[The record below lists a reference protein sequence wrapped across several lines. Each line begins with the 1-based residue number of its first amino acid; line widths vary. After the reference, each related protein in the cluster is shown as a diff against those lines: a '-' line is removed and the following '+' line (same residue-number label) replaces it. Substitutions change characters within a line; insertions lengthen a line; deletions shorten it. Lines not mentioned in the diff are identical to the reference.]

1 MQQKD
6 QAGSKQFSGESDA
19 TSFPFPERFIPWI
32 PLMALV
38 IFLMDVSIFFA
49 VIVPRAE
56 IGEVATAAQGSIASG
71 PAAASLVGL
80 RPAAPGEG
88 PATGESRAPSPAR
101 RLRSADAA
109 IAAGGLA

>member
-38 IFLMDVSIFFA
+38 LFLMNVSILFA
-49 VIVPRAE
+49 VI
-56 IGEVATAAQGSIASG
+56 
-71 PAAASLVGL
+71 
-80 RPAAPGEG
+80 APH
-88 PATGESRAPSPAR
+88 A
-101 RLRSADAA
+101 
-109 IAAGGLA
+109 